1 MGECR
6 SPLSSHP
13 LSQSVP
19 LSASLL
25 WNIDIYSHLGHS
37 TQWNGDYLNGYL
49 LTGNDLTLFNKRQLA
64 IPNPFLCQPSYYGRS
79 TYMCVFWMRHKQYTM
94 QWGLYEWVP
103 DGNDLTLFNLRCYI
117 WDNLLLSIY
126 QIYRRD
132 FLQKWLSS
140 CRQQFI
146 SWTWRKVG
154 E

>member
-25 WNIDIYSHLGHS
+25 WKIDIYSHLGHS

-79 TYMCVFWMRHKQYTM
+79 TYMCVFWMGHKQHNEM
-94 QWGLYEWVP
+94 GS
-103 DGNDLTLFNLRCYI
+103 I
-117 WDNLLLSIY
+117 WMGTSWLGMIWCLHMRQLAIVNIYSIYRIY
-126 QIYRRD
+126 QIYQKYGREL
-132 FLQKWLSS
+132 FQKWLSS
-140 CRQQFI
+140 CGQQFI
-146 SWTWRKVG
+146 R
-154 E
+154 